1 MNIIRTLLIF
11 SCFLYFGCNEAI
23 IDDTDSVDH
32 RLSPDSFKKKESFIT
47 SDTATVFKVQG
58 KKKIKIDG
66 KANEW
71 KKVPKIVLQKECL
84 IWEGPQPINDE
95 FDLST
100 YVQMLWDDDHLYVFA
115 EIIDDTV
122 EVVSDSILYTNG
134 FEIYIDGNNSKIDG
148 SDFDFSV
155 WPPPYY
161 TVENN
166 TDFFFFS
173 PFREGGTTPW
183 QIIDVS
189 TFESKV
195 VLTDLGYNV
204 ELKIPFS
211 SWPDFP
217 GQEGHYFGVEF
228 QVNDHEGGIR
238 QHALKWASEIDN
250 SYFNPALFGTAVL
263 VDKKAK

>member
-11 SCFLYFGCNEAI
+11 TCFLYFGCNEAI
-23 IDDTDSVDH
+23 IDDSDSIDY
-32 RLSPDSFKKKESFIT
+32 RLDPDSFKKKESFIT
-47 SDTATVFKVQG
+47 SDTATVYKLRSNKKV
-58 KKKIKIDG
+58 KIDG

-71 KKVPKIVLQKECL
+71 KGVPKISLQKECL

-100 YVQMLWDDDHLYVFA
+100 YVQMMWDDENLYVFA
-115 EIIDDTV
+115 EILDDTV
-122 EVVSDSILYTNG
+122 QVDTGSILTNG

-148 SDFDFSV
+148 SGFDFMV

-173 PFREGGTTPW
+173 PFREGGITPW

-189 TFESKV
+189 TFDSKV
-195 VLTDLGYNV
+195 VLTKLGYNV
-204 ELKIPFS
+204 EVKIPFS

-217 GQEGHYFGVEF
+217 GQDGHFFGVEF
-228 QVNDHEGGIR
+228 QVNDHEGGVR
-238 QHALKWASEIDN
+238 QHALKWASEIDH
-250 SYFNPALFGTAVL
+250 SYFDPGIFGTAVL
-263 VDKKAK
+263 VDETVK